1 MSNAGIKERGPYEV
15 LEDFADRLWKLHQ
28 ETIRTNKTISRRA
41 LRLYELLEDE
51 YLQPARRAKV
61 RQNTVKYRRLTKE
74 LRTSTAKLEKAIK
87 DIDALVKKAEK
98 LTKLLGYAETAIK
111 IGAKLIA

>member
-1 MSNAGIKERGPYEV
+1 MSHAREIERGPYEV
-15 LEDFADRLWKLHQ
+15 LSDYARHVWKLHQ
-28 ETIRTNKTISRRA
+28 DTDGALSEEALSLYNK
-41 LRLYELLEDE
+41 LQEE

-61 RQNTVKYRRLTKE
+61 RQNTIKYRRLTKE